1 MAESVAAAERPN
13 PNPPASA
20 APTGKSGHSEGPN
33 VAFKVADLVVGRRL
47 RHPIED
53 SAGLLLL
60 AADSV
65 ITPRFKQLLLAR
77 GILEIMLS
85 PTDVDGMSGADS
97 RQQHTGSGETS
108 FDPAGITRLEEMID
122 TGRLFMEDT
131 GPKFKD
137 RLVQHGC
144 KGFKGGQEQQL
155 IQKHTATC
163 SRLDTMMK
171 SAAGGGS
178 PSGAEIASIVSDYL
192 SQLVLDSDCVLDVM
206 ARSKDYVEVAQHCLQ
221 MSLLGMVMAIDAG
234 MNEADIRLVG
244 LCGLVHDWGM
254 TYIPE
259 HIRKADR
266 VLTRVEFLEIQ
277 KHPIYTLEL
286 LRKIRALPAQV
297 PLVCYQV
304 HERPNGMGYPRGRH
318 GNNIHPCA
326 RILNVADAYAALVAP
341 RPFRQPLEPYAAL
354 EYLIRQAAERM
365 VDADAVR
372 TLLHVVSQF
381 PIGSTVQLSDGR
393 KARVIRRNGNK
404 YTSPIVQV
412 FEEADGTPTDALD
425 ESLVL
430 DPSEQKIQIVKVL
443 ASAGREAIESS
454 RNTVVLKRD

>member
-1 MAESVAAAERPN
+1 MLESVVAEGRPTVS
-13 PNPPASA
+13 PSTLAGLPEQGAHDQRS
-20 APTGKSGHSEGPN
+20 N

-53 SAGLLLL
+53 NAGLLLL

-77 GILEIMLS
+77 GVTEIMLS
-85 PTDVDGMSGADS
+85 ATDVDEMSGTGS
-97 RQQHTGSGETS
+97 RQNGGSSETS
-108 FDPAGITRLEEMID
+108 YDPNGITRLSEMID
-122 TGRLFMEDT
+122 SGRLFMEDT
-131 GPKFKD
+131 GAKFKD
-137 RLVQHGC
+137 RLIQHGC
-144 KGFKGGQEQQL
+144 KGFRGGEEQRL
-155 IQKHTATC
+155 VEKHSATC
-163 SRLDTMMK
+163 AKLDAMMK
-171 SAAGGGS
+171 SAASGGT
-178 PSGAEIASIVSDYL
+178 PSGEEIAGIVSDYL

-206 ARSKDYVEVAQHCLQ
+206 SRSKDYAEVAQHCLQ
-221 MSLLGMVMAIDAG
+221 MSLLGMVMAIDAE
-234 MNEADIRLVG
+234 MSEADVRLVG

-254 TYIPE
+254 TYVPA

-277 KHPIYTLEL
+277 KHPIHTLEM
-286 LRKIRALPAQV
+286 LRKIRALPSQV

-304 HERPNGMGYPRGRH
+304 HERPNGTGYPRGRQ

-341 RPFRQPLEPYAAL
+341 RPFRQALEPYAAL

-381 PIGSTVQLSDGR
+381 PIGSSVQLSDGR

-404 YTSPIVQV
+404 YCSPIVQI
-412 FEEADGTPTDALD
+412 FEEADGTPTDPLD
-425 ESLVL
+425 ESLVI

-443 ASAGREAIESS
+443 SSAGRETIESS